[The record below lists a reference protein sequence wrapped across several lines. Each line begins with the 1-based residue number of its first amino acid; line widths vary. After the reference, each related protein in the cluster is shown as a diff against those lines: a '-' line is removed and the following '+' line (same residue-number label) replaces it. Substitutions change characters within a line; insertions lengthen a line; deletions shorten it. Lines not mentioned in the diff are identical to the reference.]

1 MFDLFLFIA
10 YMTSSKIDDI
20 FDIKSCWRGQKV
32 KCSISNEGTLWDKS
46 NDMYYNKIME
56 KLTKMYT
63 FECPLVWN
71 VPKYGHSLVTWL
83 GFQKN
88 FTSSECQINFRKIQ
102 WISSSSYKPFWF
114 YEQFFNGEVP
124 PVEIG
129 LKLQNLSNNGP
140 IDWGKYV
147 RPQNQNLSLKFTL
160 HRAYLDY
167 VFVFRVY

>member
-1 MFDLFLFIA
+1 MLSAHEVVYVFFL
-10 YMTSSKIDDI
+10 YLN
-20 FDIKSCWRGQKV
+20 IKRFRKQWQNVLQHENNGKTDQDVYVWMSFSL
-32 KCSISNEGTLWDKS
+32 KCAQIW
-46 NDMYYNKIME
+46 
-56 KLTKMYT
+56 
-63 FECPLVWN
+63 PL
-71 VPKYGHSLVTWL
+71 PRHVTW
-83 GFQKN
+83 FSKN
-88 FTSSECQINFRKIQ
+88 FTSSECQIYFRKIR
-102 WISSSSYKPFWF
+102 WISSSSCKPFWG